1 MRPINSKKSKSFS
14 FLLGLIYGYRTADME
29 LKVRPLEEFRE
40 SLHPDFD
47 IYYLDRVNDRV
58 SKNEPIDNPT
68 HIVALKEDFEV
79 KKVRIYIYKS

>member
-1 MRPINSKKSKSFS
+1 MKPINSRKSRAFS

-29 LKVRPLEEFRE
+29 LKVQPMDQFDE

-47 IYYLDRVNDRV
+47 IYYLDRINDEV
-58 SKNEPIDNPT
+58 SKNEPLPNPT
-68 HIVALKEDFEV
+68 HIVALKEDFEL